1 MSPYALNSLI
11 CYCFALKIY
20 RLLTHKF
27 IKPSLLTKNQEIDMS
42 NINVYLREELH
53 KISED
58 RVYIAP
64 NIPEKKLNKAI
75 KSFKYEGNPENII
88 ALLDTTLLGS
98 GADGLMFTGEK
109 VIFKPAYFDPHHIK
123 YEVITDVDV
132 IFEKEKA
139 EKATISTTG
148 EKIQLENIASSCNLV
163 ELKNIL
169 NYVSKEFDDYSEQR
183 QAVPLEE
190 MDEKLKLAYLKII
203 INMTYENDQVIDKK
217 EMAEI
222 FLLMNRLGLNQ
233 ETRFEIRTYMFAP
246 DKLQQTSVLF
256 DELNQ
261 NIIDGQLHTVHI
273 SLAKDLIN
281 IYFSTQS
288 RDLEKFDFLKQN
300 RHLLQVKESDLDIV
314 VLALETDYKLLED
327 DFTDDK
333 MTAAF
338 KELSAKAAAVGTPLA
353 AVYLS
358 GSVIGMS
365 AAGMTSG
372 LAMLGMGGILG
383 LSSMATG
390 IGVAILIGVGT
401 YAGVKKIT
409 GSDELSNYKRKQL
422 MLNEVIKQTQ
432 NTISTILDDINYI
445 TGKLNGTIEQVTALT
460 DNVVAIKDLNSKLKQ
475 QIAMLKGVSGA
486 ADILNDK
493 AHNAEGASNKLK
505 CAAVL
510 DLSKLEALTSEPTK
524 QKFYDYIRSF
534 YIEKESVEE
543 KNNDSQIIKKWT
555 IDPSKKAEFSQL
567 AKAFEAI
574 GYFNVSDVL
583 AGKTKQVLSGLFS

>member
-1 MSPYALNSLI
+1 MKNMPFCKLDELG
-11 CYCFALKIY
+11 KIIQHV
-20 RLLTHKF
+20 TQGF
-27 IKPSLLTKNQEIDMS
+27 D
-42 NINVYLREELH
+42 
-53 KISED
+53 
-58 RVYIAP
+58 
-64 NIPEKKLNKAI
+64 
-75 KSFKYEGNPENII
+75 KY
-88 ALLDTTLLGS
+88 T
-98 GADGLMFTGEK
+98 
-109 VIFKPAYFDPHHIK
+109 
-123 YEVITDVDV
+123 
-132 IFEKEKA
+132 
-139 EKATISTTG
+139 
-148 EKIQLENIASSCNLV
+148 
-163 ELKNIL
+163 
-169 NYVSKEFDDYSEQR
+169 EQR

-233 ETRFEIRTYMFAP
+233 ETRFEIRTYMFTP
-246 DKLQQTSVLF
+246 DKLQETSVLF

-261 NIIDGQLHTVHI
+261 HIIDGQLHTVHI

-288 RDLEKFDFLKQN
+288 RDLSKFDFLNQN
-300 RHLLQVKESDLDIV
+300 RHLLQIKQSDLDIV
-314 VLALETDYKLLED
+314 VLALETDYKLLEE

-401 YAGVKKIT
+401 YTGVKKLT

-432 NTISTILDDINYI
+432 NTISTIVDDINYI

-460 DNVVAIKDLNSKLKQ
+460 DNVTAIKDLNSKLKQ
-475 QIAMLKGVSGA
+475 QIAMLKGISGA
-486 ADILNDK
+486 ADILNGK

-505 CAAVL
+505 CPAIL

-534 YIEKESVEE
+534 YIEKESVED
-543 KNNDSQIIKKWT
+543 KNNDTQVVKKWV
-555 IDPSKKAEFSQL
+555 IDPSKKAEFAQL

>member
-1 MSPYALNSLI
+1 MMSLYVLNSLV
-11 CYCFALKIY
+11 CYCFVLEIY
-20 RLLTHKF
+20 RLLAYKF

-42 NINVYLREELH
+42 SINVYLREEL
-53 KISED
+53 KKVSND

-75 KSFKYEGNPENII
+75 NSFKYEGNPENII
-88 ALLDTTLLGS
+88 ALVDITLLGS

-109 VIFKPAYFDPHHIK
+109 LIFKDIFADPVHIDYESITKVTASATEEVTITTKNKYISMKNMPFCKLDELGKIIQHVTQGFDK
-123 YEVITDVDV
+123 YT
-132 IFEKEKA
+132 
-139 EKATISTTG
+139 
-148 EKIQLENIASSCNLV
+148 
-163 ELKNIL
+163 
-169 NYVSKEFDDYSEQR
+169 EQR

-233 ETRFEIRTYMFAP
+233 ETRFEIRTYMFTP
-246 DKLQQTSVLF
+246 DKLQETSVLF

-261 NIIDGQLHTVHI
+261 HIIDGQLHTVHI

-288 RDLEKFDFLKQN
+288 RDLSKFDFLNQN
-300 RHLLQVKESDLDIV
+300 RHLLQIKQSDLDIV
-314 VLALETDYKLLED
+314 VLALETDYKLLEE

-401 YAGVKKIT
+401 YTGVKKLT

-432 NTISTILDDINYI
+432 NTISTIVDDINYI

-460 DNVVAIKDLNSKLKQ
+460 DNVTAIKDLNSKLKQ
-475 QIAMLKGVSGA
+475 QIAMLKGISGA
-486 ADILNDK
+486 ADILNGK

-505 CAAVL
+505 CPAIL

-534 YIEKESVEE
+534 YIEKESVED
-543 KNNDSQIIKKWT
+543 KNNDTQVVKKWV
-555 IDPSKKAEFSQL
+555 IDPSKKAEFAQL

>member
-1 MSPYALNSLI
+1 MS
-11 CYCFALKIY
+11 
-20 RLLTHKF
+20 
-27 IKPSLLTKNQEIDMS
+27 D
-42 NINVYLREELH
+42 INEYLREALN
-53 KISED
+53 KVSD
-58 RVYIAP
+58 SRVYIAP

-75 KSFKYEGNPENII
+75 KTFKYDGNPENII
-88 ALLDTTLLGS
+88 ALVDITAFGS

-109 VIFKPAYFDPHHIK
+109 FIFKDIFTDPVHIEYESINQITSVTKEELSLTRSQNK
-123 YEVITDVDV
+123 YL
-132 IFEKEKA
+132 
-139 EKATISTTG
+139 TI
-148 EKIQLENIASSCNLV
+148 
-163 ELKNIL
+163 KNISSFCKL
-169 NYVSKEFDDYSEQR
+169 DELGKILEHVSKEFDDYTEQR
-183 QAVPLEE
+183 QVVPLEE

-203 INMTYENDQVIDKK
+203 INMAYDNDQVIDKK

-222 FLLMNRLGLNQ
+222 FLLMNRLGLKQ
-233 ETRFEIRTYMFAP
+233 ETRFEIRSYMFAP
-246 DKLQQTSVLF
+246 ENLKKTSNLF
-256 DELNQ
+256 DELDQHVLN
-261 NIIDGQLHTVHI
+261 GQLNTVHI

-288 RDLEKFDFLKQN
+288 KDLDKFSFLKEN
-300 RHLLQVKESDLDIV
+300 RALLKIKDSDLDIV
-314 VLALETDYKLLED
+314 TLALETDYKLLEE

-401 YAGVKKIT
+401 YASVKKIT

-445 TGKLNGTIEQVTALT
+445 SGKLNGTIEQVTALT
-460 DNVVAIKDLNSKLKQ
+460 GNVSAIKDLNSKLKQ

-486 ADILNDK
+486 ADILNGKVHD
-493 AHNAEGASNKLK
+493 AEGASNKLK
-505 CAAVL
+505 CPVHL

-524 QKFYDYIRSF
+524 KKFQDYIRGF
-534 YIEKESVEE
+534 YIEKELVED
-543 KNNDSQIIKKWT
+543 KNSDTQVVKKWV
-555 IDPSKKAEFSQL
+555 IDTSKKAEFAQL
-567 AKAFEAI
+567 AKTFEAI

-583 AGKTKQVLSGLFS
+583 AGKTKQALSGLFS

>member
-1 MSPYALNSLI
+1 
-11 CYCFALKIY
+11 
-20 RLLTHKF
+20 
-27 IKPSLLTKNQEIDMS
+27 MS
-42 NINVYLREELH
+42 NINVYLRENLQ
-53 KISED
+53 KLSEKNI
-58 RVYIAP
+58 YIAP

-98 GADGLMFTGEK
+98 GSDGLMFTGEK
-109 VIFKPAYFDPHHIK
+109 VIFKPAYFDPHHIQ
-123 YEVITDVDV
+123 YEAITDVNV
-132 IFEKEKA
+132 IFEKSKA
-139 EKATISTTG
+139 ETATIVTESA
-148 EKIQLENIASSCNLV
+148 KIQLEYISSSCDLV
-163 ELKNIL
+163 ELEKIL
-169 NYVSKEFDDYSEQR
+169 KHVSKEFDEYTEQR
-183 QAVPLEE
+183 QVVPLEE
-190 MDEKLKLAYLKII
+190 MDEQLKLAYLKII

-222 FLLMNRLGLNQ
+222 FLLMNRLGLKQ
-233 ETRFEIRTYMFAP
+233 ETRFEIRSYMFAP
-246 DKLQQTSVLF
+246 DQLQETSILF
-256 DELNQ
+256 DELNK
-261 NIIDGQLHTVHI
+261 NVMDGQLHTVHI

-288 RDLEKFDFLKQN
+288 RDLGKFNFLNKN
-300 RHLLQVKESDLDIV
+300 RNLLNIKDSDLDIV

-372 LAMLGMGGILG
+372 LAMLGMGGLLG
-383 LSSMATG
+383 FSSMATG
-390 IGVAILIGVGT
+390 IGVAILIGVGA

-432 NTISTILDDINYI
+432 DTISTILDDINYI
-445 TGKLNGTIEQVTALT
+445 TSKLNGTIEQVTALT
-460 DNVVAIKDLNSKLKQ
+460 DNVNAMKGLNNQLKQ

-486 ADILNDK
+486 ADILNGKVHD
-493 AHNAEGASNKLK
+493 AESSSNKLK
-505 CAAVL
+505 CAAIL

-524 QKFYDYIRSF
+524 KKFYDFIRDF
-534 YIEKESVEE
+534 YIEKEFVEE
-543 KNNDSQIIKKWT
+543 KNSDTQVLKKWV
-555 IDPSKKAEFSQL
+555 IDKSRNKAELAQL

>member
-1 MSPYALNSLI
+1 
-11 CYCFALKIY
+11 
-20 RLLTHKF
+20 
-27 IKPSLLTKNQEIDMS
+27 MS
-42 NINVYLREELH
+42 NINVYLRENLQ
-53 KISED
+53 KLSEKNI
-58 RVYIAP
+58 YIAP

-98 GADGLMFTGEK
+98 GSDGLMFTGEK
-109 VIFKPAYFDPHHIK
+109 VIFKPAYFDPHHIQ
-123 YEVITDVDV
+123 YEAITDVNI
-132 IFEKEKA
+132 IFEKSKA
-139 EKATISTTG
+139 ETATIVTVSA
-148 EKIQLENIASSCNLV
+148 KIQLEYISSSCDLV
-163 ELKNIL
+163 ELEKIL
-169 NYVSKEFDDYSEQR
+169 KHVSKEFDEYTEQR
-183 QAVPLEE
+183 QVVPLEE
-190 MDEKLKLAYLKII
+190 MDEQLKLAYLKII

-222 FLLMNRLGLNQ
+222 FLLMNRLGLKQ
-233 ETRFEIRTYMFAP
+233 ETRFEIRSYMFAP
-246 DKLQQTSVLF
+246 DQLQETSILF
-256 DELNQ
+256 DELNK
-261 NIIDGQLHTVHI
+261 NVMDGQLHTVHI

-288 RDLEKFDFLKQN
+288 RDLGKFNFFNKN
-300 RHLLQVKESDLDIV
+300 RNLLNIKDSDLDIV

-372 LAMLGMGGILG
+372 LAMLGMGGLLG
-383 LSSMATG
+383 FSSMATG
-390 IGVAILIGVGT
+390 IGVAILIGVGA

-432 NTISTILDDINYI
+432 DTISTILDDINYI
-445 TGKLNGTIEQVTALT
+445 TSKLNGTIEQVTALT
-460 DNVVAIKDLNSKLKQ
+460 DNVNAMKGLNNQLKQ

-486 ADILNDK
+486 ADILNGKVHD
-493 AHNAEGASNKLK
+493 AESSSNKIK
-505 CAAVL
+505 CAAIL

-524 QKFYDYIRSF
+524 KKFYDFILDF
-534 YIEKESVEE
+534 YIEKEFVEE
-543 KNNDSQIIKKWT
+543 KNSDTQVLKKLV
-555 IDPSKKAEFSQL
+555 IDKSRNKAELAQL

>member
-1 MSPYALNSLI
+1 MSDI
-11 CYCFALKIY
+11 
-20 RLLTHKF
+20 
-27 IKPSLLTKNQEIDMS
+27 NQ
-42 NINVYLREELH
+42 YLREALN
-53 KISED
+53 KVSD
-58 RVYIAP
+58 SRVYIAP

-75 KSFKYEGNPENII
+75 KTFKYDGNPENII
-88 ALLDTTLLGS
+88 ALVDITAFGS

-109 VIFKPAYFDPHHIK
+109 FIFKDIFTDPVHIEYESINQITNVTKEELSLTRSQNK
-123 YEVITDVDV
+123 YL
-132 IFEKEKA
+132 
-139 EKATISTTG
+139 TI
-148 EKIQLENIASSCNLV
+148 
-163 ELKNIL
+163 KNISSFCKL
-169 NYVSKEFDDYSEQR
+169 DELGKILEHVSKEFDDYTEQR
-183 QAVPLEE
+183 QVVPLEE

-203 INMTYENDQVIDKK
+203 INMAYDNDQVIDKK

-222 FLLMNRLGLNQ
+222 FLLMNRLSLKQ
-233 ETRFEIRTYMFAP
+233 ETRFEIRSYMFAP
-246 DKLQQTSVLF
+246 ENLQKTSNLF
-256 DELNQ
+256 DELDQHVLN
-261 NIIDGQLHTVHI
+261 GQLNTVHI

-281 IYFSTQS
+281 IYFSTQGK
-288 RDLEKFDFLKQN
+288 DLDKFSFLKEN
-300 RHLLQVKESDLDIV
+300 RALLKIKDSDLDIV
-314 VLALETDYKLLED
+314 TLALETDYKLLEE

-401 YAGVKKIT
+401 YASVKKIT

-445 TGKLNGTIEQVTALT
+445 SGKLNGTIEQVTALT
-460 DNVVAIKDLNSKLKQ
+460 DNVSAIKDLNSKLKQ

-486 ADILNDK
+486 ADILNGKVHDAK
-493 AHNAEGASNKLK
+493 GASNKLK
-505 CAAVL
+505 CPVHL

-524 QKFYDYIRSF
+524 KKFQDYIRDF
-534 YIEKESVEE
+534 YIEKELVED
-543 KNNDSQIIKKWT
+543 KNSDTQVVKKWV
-555 IDPSKKAEFSQL
+555 IDTSKKAEFAQL

-583 AGKTKQVLSGLFS
+583 AGKTKQALSGLFS

>member
-1 MSPYALNSLI
+1 
-11 CYCFALKIY
+11 
-20 RLLTHKF
+20 
-27 IKPSLLTKNQEIDMS
+27 MS
-42 NINVYLREELH
+42 NINVYLREELQ
-53 KISED
+53 KLSEKCI
-58 RVYIAP
+58 YIAP

-109 VIFKPAYFDPHHIK
+109 VIFKPAYNDPHHIK
-123 YEVITDVDV
+123 YEIITDVSV
-132 IFEKEKA
+132 NFEKSKA
-139 EKATISTTG
+139 ETATIVTES
-148 EKIQLENIASSCNLV
+148 EKIQLEYIASSCNLV
-163 ELKNIL
+163 ELEKIL
-169 NYVSKEFDDYSEQR
+169 KHVSKEFDEYTEQR
-183 QAVPLEE
+183 QVVPLEE

-203 INMTYENDQVIDKK
+203 INMAYENDQVIDKK

-222 FLLMNRLGLNQ
+222 FLLMNRLGLKQ
-233 ETRFEIRTYMFAP
+233 ETRFEIRSYMFAP
-246 DKLQQTSVLF
+246 ELLQGTSILF
-256 DELNQ
+256 DELSKNVM
-261 NIIDGQLHTVHI
+261 DGQLHTVHI

-288 RDLEKFDFLKQN
+288 RDLEKFDFLNKN
-300 RHLLQVKESDLDIV
+300 RNLLNIKDSDLDIV

-432 NTISTILDDINYI
+432 DTISTILGDINYI
-445 TGKLNGTIEQVTALT
+445 TSKLNTTIEETTKLTENQSALKIINGKLL
-460 DNVVAIKDLNSKLKQ
+460 Q

-486 ADILNDK
+486 ADILNGK
-493 AHNAEGASNKLK
+493 VHNAEGASNKLK
-505 CAAVL
+505 CPAIL

-524 QKFYDYIRSF
+524 KKFYDFIRGF
-534 YIEKESVEE
+534 YIEKESIEE
-543 KNNDSQIIKKWT
+543 KNTDTEVVKKWV
-555 IDPSKKAEFSQL
+555 IDTSKRGEFAQL

-583 AGKTKQVLSGLFS
+583 AGKTKQALSGLFS

>member
-1 MSPYALNSLI
+1 MMSLYVLNSLV
-11 CYCFALKIY
+11 CYCFVLEIY
-20 RLLTHKF
+20 RLLAYKF

-42 NINVYLREELH
+42 SINVYLREEL
-53 KISED
+53 KKVSND

-75 KSFKYEGNPENII
+75 NSFKYEGNPENII
-88 ALLDTTLLGS
+88 ALVDITLLGS

-109 VIFKPAYFDPHHIK
+109 LIFKDIFADPVHIDYESITKVTASATEEVTITTKNKYISMKNMPFCKLDELGKIIQHVTQGFDK
-123 YEVITDVDV
+123 YT
-132 IFEKEKA
+132 
-139 EKATISTTG
+139 
-148 EKIQLENIASSCNLV
+148 
-163 ELKNIL
+163 
-169 NYVSKEFDDYSEQR
+169 EQR

-233 ETRFEIRTYMFAP
+233 ETRFEIRTYMFTP
-246 DKLQQTSVLF
+246 DKLQETSVLF

-261 NIIDGQLHTVHI
+261 HIIDGQLHTVHI

-288 RDLEKFDFLKQN
+288 RDLSKFDFLNQN
-300 RHLLQVKESDLDIV
+300 RHLLQIKQSDLDIV
-314 VLALETDYKLLED
+314 VLALETDYKLLEE

-401 YAGVKKIT
+401 YTGVKKLT

-432 NTISTILDDINYI
+432 NTISTIVDDINYI

-460 DNVVAIKDLNSKLKQ
+460 DNVTAIKDLNSKLKQ
-475 QIAMLKGVSGA
+475 QIAMLKGISGA
-486 ADILNDK
+486 ADILNGKVHD
-493 AHNAEGASNKLK
+493 AESSSNKLK
-505 CAAVL
+505 CAAIL

-524 QKFYDYIRSF
+524 KKFYDFIRDF
-534 YIEKESVEE
+534 YIEKELDEE
-543 KNNDSQIIKKWT
+543 KNGDKQVKNWV
-555 IDPSKKAEFSQL
+555 IDKSRNKAELAQL

-583 AGKTKQVLSGLFS
+583 ASKTKQALSGLFS

>member
-1 MSPYALNSLI
+1 
-11 CYCFALKIY
+11 
-20 RLLTHKF
+20 
-27 IKPSLLTKNQEIDMS
+27 MS
-42 NINVYLREELH
+42 NINIYLREQLN
-53 KISED
+53 KISD
-58 RVYIAP
+58 SRVYIAP

-75 KSFKYEGNPENII
+75 KSFKYEGNPDNII
-88 ALLDTTLLGS
+88 ALVDTTAFGS
-98 GADGLMFTGEK
+98 GTDGLLFTGEK
-109 VIFKPAYFDPHHIK
+109 FIFKDFLSDPIHIE
-123 YEVITDVDV
+123 YNSITN
-132 IFEKEKA
+132 ITTLNTKELTITRSQNKFL
-139 EKATISTTG
+139 TISNIHPFC
-148 EKIQLENIASSCNLV
+148 KID
-163 ELKNIL
+163 ELSKIL
-169 NYVSKEFDDYSEQR
+169 SYVSNEFDEYEEQR
-183 QAVPLEE
+183 QVVPLDE
-190 MDEKLKLAYLKII
+190 MDEKLKLTYLKII
-203 INMTYENDQVIDKK
+203 INMTYDNDQVIDKK

-222 FLLMNRLGLNQ
+222 FLLMNRLGLKQ
-233 ETRFEIRTYMFAP
+233 ETRFAIRSYMFMP
-246 DKLQQTSVLF
+246 EKLQETSYLF

-261 NIIDGQLHTVHI
+261 NIIAGQLNTVHI

-288 RDLEKFDFLKQN
+288 RNLEKFNFFNAN
-300 RHLLQVKESDLDIV
+300 RSLLNIRDTDLEVII
-314 VLALETDYKLLED
+314 LALETDYKLLAE

-401 YAGVKKIT
+401 YAGVKKLT
-409 GSDELSNYKRKQL
+409 GSNELSNYKRKQL

-432 NTISTILDDINYI
+432 DTISTIVDDINYI
-445 TGKLNGTIEQVTALT
+445 TGKLNETIGQVTSLT
-460 DNVVAIKDLNSKLKQ
+460 DNVTALRDISSKLKQ

-486 ADILNDK
+486 ADILNGK
-493 AHNAEGASNKLK
+493 VHAAEGESNKLK
-505 CAAVL
+505 CPMTL

-524 QKFYDYIRSF
+524 KKFYDYISGF
-534 YIEKESVEE
+534 YSEKEFIEE
-543 KNNDSQIIKKWT
+543 KNNDKQVIKKWML
-555 IDPSKKAEFSQL
+555 DKSRSGEFAQL

>member
-1 MSPYALNSLI
+1 
-11 CYCFALKIY
+11 
-20 RLLTHKF
+20 
-27 IKPSLLTKNQEIDMS
+27 MS
-42 NINVYLREELH
+42 NINVYLREELQ
-53 KISED
+53 KLSEKCI
-58 RVYIAP
+58 YIAP

-123 YEVITDVDV
+123 YETITDVIV
-132 IFEKEKA
+132 NFEKSKA
-139 EKATISTTG
+139 ETATIVTEST
-148 EKIQLENIASSCNLV
+148 KIQLEYIASSCDLV
-163 ELKNIL
+163 ELEKIL
-169 NYVSKEFDDYSEQR
+169 EHVSKEFDEYTEQR
-183 QAVPLEE
+183 QVVPLEE

-222 FLLMNRLGLNQ
+222 FLLMNRLGLKQ
-233 ETRFEIRTYMFAP
+233 ETRFEIRSYMFAP
-246 DKLQQTSVLF
+246 DQLQETSILF
-256 DELNQ
+256 DELNK
-261 NIIDGQLHTVHI
+261 NIMDGQLNTIHI

-288 RDLEKFDFLKQN
+288 RDLGKFDFLNKN
-300 RHLLQVKESDLDIV
+300 RSLLNIKDSDLDIV

-409 GSDELSNYKRKQL
+409 GSNELSNYKRKQL
-422 MLNEVIKQTQ
+422 MLSEVIKQTQ
-432 NTISTILDDINYI
+432 DTISTILDDINYI
-445 TGKLNGTIEQVTALT
+445 TSKLNSTIVETTKLTENQSALKIINGKLL
-460 DNVVAIKDLNSKLKQ
+460 Q

-486 ADILNDK
+486 ADILNGKVHDAK
-493 AHNAEGASNKLK
+493 GSSNKLK
-505 CAAVL
+505 CPAIL
-510 DLSKLEALTSEPTK
+510 DLSKLEALTAEPTK
-524 QKFYDYIRSF
+524 KKFYDFILGF
-534 YIEKESVEE
+534 YIEKELIEE
-543 KNNDSQIIKKWT
+543 KNTDTEVVKKWV
-555 IDPSKKAEFSQL
+555 IDTSKKGEFAQL

-583 AGKTKQVLSGLFS
+583 AGKTKQALSGLFS

>member
-1 MSPYALNSLI
+1 
-11 CYCFALKIY
+11 
-20 RLLTHKF
+20 
-27 IKPSLLTKNQEIDMS
+27 MS
-42 NINVYLREELH
+42 NINVYLREELQ
-53 KISED
+53 KLSEKCI
-58 RVYIAP
+58 YIAP

-123 YEVITDVDV
+123 YETITDVIV
-132 IFEKEKA
+132 NFEKSKA
-139 EKATISTTG
+139 ETATIVTEST
-148 EKIQLENIASSCNLV
+148 KIQLEYIASSCDLV
-163 ELKNIL
+163 ELEKIL
-169 NYVSKEFDDYSEQR
+169 EHVSKEFDEYTEQR
-183 QAVPLEE
+183 QVVPLEE

-222 FLLMNRLGLNQ
+222 FLLMNRLGLKQ
-233 ETRFEIRTYMFAP
+233 ETRFEIRSYMFAP
-246 DKLQQTSVLF
+246 DQLQETSILF
-256 DELNQ
+256 DELNK
-261 NIIDGQLHTVHI
+261 NIMDGQLNTIHI

-288 RDLEKFDFLKQN
+288 RDLGKFDFLNKN
-300 RHLLQVKESDLDIV
+300 RSLLNIKDSDLDIV

-409 GSDELSNYKRKQL
+409 GSNELSNYKRKQL

-432 NTISTILDDINYI
+432 DTISTILDDINYI
-445 TGKLNGTIEQVTALT
+445 TSKLNSTIVETTKLTENQSALKIINGKLL
-460 DNVVAIKDLNSKLKQ
+460 Q

-486 ADILNDK
+486 ADILNGKVHDAK
-493 AHNAEGASNKLK
+493 GSSNKLK
-505 CAAVL
+505 CPAIL
-510 DLSKLEALTSEPTK
+510 DLSKLEALTAEPTK
-524 QKFYDYIRSF
+524 KKFYDFILGF
-534 YIEKESVEE
+534 YIEKELIEE
-543 KNNDSQIIKKWT
+543 KNTDTEVVKKWV
-555 IDPSKKAEFSQL
+555 IDTSKKGEFAQL

-583 AGKTKQVLSGLFS
+583 AGKTKQALSGLFS

>member
-1 MSPYALNSLI
+1 MSS
-11 CYCFALKIY
+11 
-20 RLLTHKF
+20 
-27 IKPSLLTKNQEIDMS
+27 
-42 NINVYLREELH
+42 INVYLREEL
-53 KISED
+53 KKVSND

-75 KSFKYEGNPENII
+75 NSFKYEGNPENII
-88 ALLDTTLLGS
+88 ALVDITLLGS

-109 VIFKPAYFDPHHIK
+109 LIFKDIFADPVHIDYESITKVTASATEEVTITTKNKYISMKNMPFCKLDELGKIIQHVTQGFDK
-123 YEVITDVDV
+123 YT
-132 IFEKEKA
+132 
-139 EKATISTTG
+139 
-148 EKIQLENIASSCNLV
+148 
-163 ELKNIL
+163 
-169 NYVSKEFDDYSEQR
+169 EQR

-233 ETRFEIRTYMFAP
+233 ETRFEIRTYMFTP
-246 DKLQQTSVLF
+246 DKLQETSVLF

-261 NIIDGQLHTVHI
+261 HIIDGQLHTVHI

-288 RDLEKFDFLKQN
+288 RDLSKFDFLNQN
-300 RHLLQVKESDLDIV
+300 RHLLQIKQSDLDIV
-314 VLALETDYKLLED
+314 VLALETDYKLLEE

-401 YAGVKKIT
+401 YTGVKKLT

-432 NTISTILDDINYI
+432 NTISTIVDDINYI

-460 DNVVAIKDLNSKLKQ
+460 DNVTAIKDLNSKLKQ

-486 ADILNDK
+486 ADILNGK

-524 QKFYDYIRSF
+524 QKFYDYIRGF
-534 YIEKESVEE
+534 YIETESGEE
-543 KNNDSQIIKKWT
+543 KNNDTQVIKKWT

>member
-1 MSPYALNSLI
+1 MMSLYVLNSLV
-11 CYCFALKIY
+11 CYCFVLEIY
-20 RLLTHKF
+20 RLLAYKF

-42 NINVYLREELH
+42 NINVYLREEL
-53 KISED
+53 KKVSND

-75 KSFKYEGNPENII
+75 NSFKYEGNPENII
-88 ALLDTTLLGS
+88 ALVDITLLGS

-109 VIFKPAYFDPHHIK
+109 LIFKDIFADPVHIDYESITKVTASATEEVTITTKNKYISMKNMPFCKLDELGKIIQHVTQGFDK
-123 YEVITDVDV
+123 YT
-132 IFEKEKA
+132 
-139 EKATISTTG
+139 
-148 EKIQLENIASSCNLV
+148 
-163 ELKNIL
+163 
-169 NYVSKEFDDYSEQR
+169 EQR

-233 ETRFEIRTYMFAP
+233 ETRFEIRTYMFTP
-246 DKLQQTSVLF
+246 DKLQETSVLF

-261 NIIDGQLHTVHI
+261 HIIDGQLHTVHI

-288 RDLEKFDFLKQN
+288 RDLSKFDFLNQN
-300 RHLLQVKESDLDIV
+300 RHLLQIKQSDLDIV
-314 VLALETDYKLLED
+314 VLALETDYKLLEE

-401 YAGVKKIT
+401 YTGVKKLT

-432 NTISTILDDINYI
+432 NTISTIVDDINYI

-460 DNVVAIKDLNSKLKQ
+460 DNVTAIKDLNSKLKQ

-486 ADILNDK
+486 ADILNGK

-524 QKFYDYIRSF
+524 QKFYDYIRGF
-534 YIEKESVEE
+534 YIETESGEE
-543 KNNDSQIIKKWT
+543 KNNDTQVIKKWT

>member
-1 MSPYALNSLI
+1 
-11 CYCFALKIY
+11 
-20 RLLTHKF
+20 
-27 IKPSLLTKNQEIDMS
+27 MS

-300 RHLLQVKESDLDIV
+300 RHLLQVKESDLGIV

-524 QKFYDYIRSF
+524 QKFYDYIRGF

>member
-1 MSPYALNSLI
+1 
-11 CYCFALKIY
+11 
-20 RLLTHKF
+20 
-27 IKPSLLTKNQEIDMS
+27 MS

-246 DKLQQTSVLF
+246 DKLQETRVLF